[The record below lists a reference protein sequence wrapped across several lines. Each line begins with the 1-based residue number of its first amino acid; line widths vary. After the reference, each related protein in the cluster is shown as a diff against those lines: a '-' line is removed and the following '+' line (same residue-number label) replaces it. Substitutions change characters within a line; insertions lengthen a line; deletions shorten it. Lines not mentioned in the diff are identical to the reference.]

1 MAEEQTHWIIACQ
14 CGQKMKVPID
24 AAGKTYKCVKCGER
38 IKISETSAPPAAPAP
53 SPADAPKAREVIGQ
67 MLLDAGLITAA
78 QLQEALEQQKKQGG
92 KTFENL
98 IRLGHLKKE
107 ALHDFLSRQAGV
119 AAIDLKRVQID
130 RKLIESIPRE
140 LALECSLLP
149 IDKLGKLLTV
159 AMACP
164 LDRDTIEK
172 MEQLTGLKVKAVLCK
187 LDDIVAAVKKY
198 YPDPS
203 APVFSEET
211 LSSLPKASAAPKL
224 EVTEGINRLE
234 DIPKSAAVLERF
246 RALLDSPA
254 KGLGELAAVIGED
267 PALAAGVLR
276 QANHAAYGLPGQVDN
291 IAMAVALLGR
301 EGIAGGMTAADAYP
315 TAWMEEYRRRCVR
328 CARIAEGLA
337 QAVGQ
342 VNPGAAFTAGLLSGI
357 GAFALTS
364 VAKEGYAGLG
374 EALDGP
380 ALNAHETKAFG
391 LGHPEAGMMLAVRWG
406 YPDAL
411 AQALRH
417 YLEPEKA
424 ATEKTLPRLLHIAA
438 CLASLDE
445 EAAGKHLEP
454 LRPMLNELKLDVATA
469 IQVARQHPSTA

>member
-1 MAEEQTHWIIACQ
+1 MADEQTHWIITCQ

-38 IKISETSAPPAAPAP
+38 IKISESSAPPPAP

-67 MLLDAGLITAA
+67 MLVDAGLITPA

-98 IRLGHLKKE
+98 IGLGYLKKE

-130 RKLIESIPRE
+130 RKLIECIPRE

-164 LDRDTIEK
+164 LDKDTIEK

-198 YPDPS
+198 YPDSS

-211 LSSLPKASAAPKL
+211 LRALPKAHAAPKL
-224 EVTEGINRLE
+224 EVNEGLNRLE
-234 DIPKSAAVLERF
+234 DIPKSAAVLQRF

-254 KGLGELAAVIGED
+254 SGLGELASIISED

-276 QANHAAYGLPGQVDN
+276 QANHAAYGLPGQIDS

-301 EGIAGGMTAADAYP
+301 EGSAGGMTAAGAYP
-315 TAWMEEYRRRCVR
+315 LAWLEEYRRRSVR

-342 VNPGAAFTAGLLSGI
+342 VNPNAAFTAGLLSGM
-357 GAFALTS
+357 GVFALAAIS
-364 VAKEGYAGLG
+364 KEGYAGLG
-374 EALDGP
+374 ETLDGEV
-380 ALNAHETKAFG
+380 LNAHEAKAFG
-391 LGHPEAGMMLAVRWG
+391 LTHPEAGRMLAVRWG
-406 YPDAL
+406 YPDVL
-411 AQALRH
+411 AEALRH

-438 CLASLDE
+438 HLACLDE

-469 IQVARQHPSTA
+469 LQVAHQHPLPV